1 MCRRKMEYIEE
12 EYINTRTASNRTT
25 ERITSTEAVGYN
37 RDVTKDGG
45 KKKSKTHELDRGQE
59 GIQEAK

>member
-1 MCRRKMEYIEE
+1 MKKNISIQAQEVIGRQKVLQ
-12 EYINTRTASNRTT
+12 AKKPWVTT
-25 ERITSTEAVGYN
+25 L

-45 KKKSKTHELDRGQE
+45 KKKSKTHEHGRGQE